1 MEALKEA
8 LVQEQRKKKDESSTL
23 VGAIRKG
30 QMKEIS
36 PKKYISVQSSGSFKT
51 WAKDMNDFIFWHDA
65 KSSGA
70 MEYFESVWNMSNKM
84 RYEDVCQVF
93 INKHIEGGA
102 EIDAALHMV
111 IGAFLEGEAN
121 MFAETAGFT
130 NPQTLDT
137 HKSGLEL
144 WRLLNNNF
152 DRASSFNVIGL
163 VEHIRGMTPAKNIKN
178 MIPKMMSLDRE
189 SPPIIL

>member
-1 MEALKEA
+1 
-8 LVQEQRKKKDESSTL
+8 
-23 VGAIRKG
+23 
-30 QMKEIS
+30 
-36 PKKYISVQSSGSFKT
+36 
-51 WAKDMNDFIFWHDA
+51 
-65 KSSGA
+65 
-70 MEYFESVWNMSNKM
+70 MSNEM

-93 INKHIEGGA
+93 INKQIDGGA

-121 MFAETAGFT
+121 MFLETAEFT

-137 HKSGLEL
+137 RKSGLEL

-163 VEHIRGMTPAKNIKN
+163 V
-178 MIPKMMSLDRE
+178 
-189 SPPIIL
+189 